1 MTPAPLD
8 VLGALLDHTRAHRLP
23 PPAALVG
30 DWWGADAVIAPSIDL
45 VAGHRP
51 PPVSDRF
58 WFGYIGFPHYSAAR
72 AGTGEDDATG
82 NPTTGGLNTGGT
94 GTGDDGLP
102 AIAGGE
108 TDAVLLLHDGRWEYR
123 SIDRSPCPTWISDC
137 LTTAAQLGPPRPP
150 RVSWHAP
157 QRQPHLAAVESCL
170 AAIRAG
176 EVYQACVCT
185 RFTGRID
192 GCTADFYRL
201 LAAATTPAKSAF
213 LQGDW
218 GSVASF
224 SPETFLRRADGA
236 VISAPIKGTIAASG
250 DPATLASSVKDI
262 AENVM
267 IVDLVRNDLGRVA
280 DIGSVTV
287 PALLRTSP
295 APGVWHLVSTVRAD
309 VGSHVSTTD
318 LLEATFPSASVT
330 GTPKLRALSLL
341 ADWEQHS
348 RGVYCGAIGMCG
360 PGGDL
365 DLNVAIRTVA
375 VTPDGEAVLGV
386 GGGITI
392 DSDPAREWQEC
403 LDKAASIVSAFPH
416 DDTGR
421 SHPTR

>member
-1 MTPAPLD
+1 MFHVKHDAPD
-8 VLGALLDHTRAHRLP
+8 
-23 PPAALVG
+23 
-30 DWWGADAVIAPSIDL
+30 
-45 VAGHRP
+45 
-51 PPVSDRF
+51 
-58 WFGYIGFPHYSAAR
+58 
-72 AGTGEDDATG
+72 
-82 NPTTGGLNTGGT
+82 
-94 GTGDDGLP
+94 
-102 AIAGGE
+102 
-108 TDAVLLLHDGRWEYR
+108 
-123 SIDRSPCPTWISDC
+123 
-137 LTTAAQLGPPRPP
+137 
-150 RVSWHAP
+150 
-157 QRQPHLAAVESCL
+157 
-170 AAIRAG
+170 
-176 EVYQACVCT
+176 
-185 RFTGRID
+185 
-192 GCTADFYRL
+192 
-201 LAAATTPAKSAF
+201 AAATLFGGRLELAERYVELLGTAGVERGLIGPREADRLWERHVLNSAV
-213 LQGDW
+213 
-218 GSVASF
+218 VA
-224 SPETFLRRADGA
+224 EL
-236 VISAPIKGTIAASG
+236 
-250 DPATLASSVKDI
+250 I
-262 AENVM
+262 AE
-267 IVDLVRNDLGRVA
+267 DERVA

-318 LLEATFPSASVT
+318 LLEATFPPASVT